1 MRLREATRAHS
12 SFAGKAGRGT
22 PCPRFHSNN
31 ENPRYPSTS
40 VATFIFD
47 WGRQKLK
54 ITSILPSALMRIRG
68 CSVSSLLRGLEELAP
83 TRLRFQ
89 LLLIVLQSTDADT
102 VMFYDSDFNPQIDRI
117 GNY

>member
-1 MRLREATRAHS
+1 
-12 SFAGKAGRGT
+12 
-22 PCPRFHSNN
+22 
-31 ENPRYPSTS
+31 
-40 VATFIFD
+40 
-47 WGRQKLK
+47 
-54 ITSILPSALMRIRG
+54 MRIRG